1 MKRDELR
8 DALIKLAQGKGL
20 SAGEIDHMARMA
32 VQGECDP
39 LPSEKRGEP
48 FVFGQRE
55 AIFADADFYVVVAN
69 VPKPHAQVDLLVAWR
84 EYVNDLRSRSAI
96 RASGRE
102 LSFMQRWRLFLNGY
116 DWVRFWSVRH
126 PEAQSRA
133 AFAEALKQIDMTG
146 RQVVDEANARLRE
159 AGNDGLGED

>member
-1 MKRDELR
+1 MERAELR
-8 DALIKLAQGKGL
+8 AALIKLAQGKEL
-20 SAGEIDHMARMA
+20 SVGELDYMARMT

-39 LPSEKRGEP
+39 LPAEKRGEP

-55 AIFADADFYVVVAN
+55 AIFADADFCVVVAN
-69 VPKPHAQVDLLVAWR
+69 VPEPHARVDLRAAWR

-102 LSFMQRWRLFLNGY
+102 LSFIRRWRLFLNGY

-146 RQVVDEANARLRE
+146 RQVVEEANARLRE
-159 AGNDGLGED
+159 AGIHLLGHE